1 MTAFTQ
7 SWRVSLI
14 FGALIIAACAFV
26 SQAYANE
33 TDIETLEMQVNTLQ
47 TGLQLLQEPLLTSTA
62 TSTNGASPCVNGTTQ
77 HKPGAVIGG
86 LTLKNGFTST
96 IRGFQYRCTNG
107 RWIFERVQN
116 SGSSTTTTTTGGNN
130 SGTTSTAST
139 SAKTCKAITGKM
151 YKEGDRVP
159 SRLTPG
165 FRGMPRNK
173 DKDEDPRA
181 IKEMQCRSGKW
192 VPVPPTGCRMGVGS
206 YKPQGATTSHPFR
219 SRESANP
226 FMNRGDQASS
236 SVNWENLGPY
246 TCVNGTW
253 VPKVT
258 GCVYNATTTNRTSPQ
273 FEAIRARLGSS
284 SPAFNILLDKFSCR
298 NSSNR

>member
-1 MTAFTQ
+1 MTALTQ
-7 SWRVSLI
+7 SWRVALI
-14 FGALIIAACAFV
+14 FCVLVLAACGFV

-33 TDIETLEMQVNTLQ
+33 TNIETLEMQVNTLQ
-47 TGLQLLQEPLLTSTA
+47 IGLQLLQEPLLTSSGV
-62 TSTNGASPCVNGTTQ
+62 STNGASPCVNGTTQ
-77 HKPGAVIGG
+77 HKSGAVIGG
-86 LTLKNGFTST
+86 LTLKNGYTST

-116 SGSSTTTTTTGGNN
+116 SGSSTTTTTTGGSS
-130 SGTTSTAST
+130 SGASGTAST

-159 SRLTPG
+159 SRLAPG

-173 DKDEDPRA
+173 DKDEDPRE

-192 VPVPPTGCRMGVGS
+192 VPVPPSGCRMGVGS
-206 YKPQGATTSHPFR
+206 YKSQGATTSHPFR
-219 SRESANP
+219 SRESSNSI
-226 FMNRGDQASS
+226 MNRGDQASS

-253 VPKVT
+253 VPKVPGCQYNVFT
-258 GCVYNATTTNRTSPQ
+258 GRKESG
-273 FEAIRARLGSS
+273 IGSLRAGVSGTASS
-284 SPAFNILLDKFSCR
+284 SVWSKFTCR
-298 NSSNR
+298 NNSDR

>member
-173 DKDEDPRA
+173 DKDEDPRE
-181 IKEMQCRSGKW
+181 IKEMQSRSGKW
-192 VPVPPTGCRMGVGS
+192 VPVIKGAFCRLSTGATL
-206 YKPQGATTSHPFR
+206 PQGATTSHPFR
-219 SRESANP
+219 KDESGPRAALSGA
-226 FMNRGDQASS
+226 RATSTD
-236 SVNWENLGPY
+236 NWERFGPY
-246 TCVNGTW
+246 TCVSGTW

-258 GCVYNATTTNRTSPQ
+258 GCQYNGVTDRKGTGLDSL
-273 FEAIRARLGSS
+273 RAGASSTASS
-284 SPAFNILLDKFSCR
+284 SVWSKFTCR
-298 NSSNR
+298 NNSDR